1 MISIIVPTRNEGV
14 EIVENFR
21 QFCGSPDAELLV
33 ADGGGDAETA
43 RAFEALGAI
52 LVKSGGSRGSRLAN
66 AARRARGDI
75 LFFLHADSRAPD
87 GALALIARALEGDGC
102 AGSFSLSYEGTTP
115 ALRWIAW
122 WANLRSRVFR
132 LPYGDQ
138 GVFCRRNA
146 YERSGGFRDLPICDD
161 VDFVR
166 RLRKTGRFVI
176 LPEKT
181 VTSSRRYLQRGA
193 LRQVLRNWRVLA
205 GYYLGVAPATL
216 DRWYN
221 AERRRKSING
231 GGGE

>member
-1 MISIIVPTRNEGV
+1 MISIIVPTRNEGLEAV
-14 EIVENFR
+14 ERFR
-21 QFCGSPDAELLV
+21 QFAGRTDAELLV
-33 ADGGGDAETA
+33 ADGGGRVETT
-43 RAFEALGAI
+43 RAFEALGAT
-52 LVKSGGSRGSRLAN
+52 LVKSGGNRGSRLAD

-87 GALALIARALEGDGC
+87 GALALIARALEGKAS
-102 AGSFSLSYEGTTP
+102 AGSFSLSYEGATP

-122 WANLRSRVFR
+122 WANFRSRVFR

-146 YERSGGFRDLPICDD
+146 YELSGGFRDLPICDD
-161 VDFVR
+161 VDMVR
-166 RLRKTGRFVI
+166 RLRKIGPFVV

-181 VTSSRRYLQRGA
+181 VTSPRRYLARGPF
-193 LRQVLRNWRVLA
+193 RQVLRNWRVLA

-221 AERRRKSING
+221 AEQGRRRDDG